1 MHQSVWDAFL
11 PFSAPLEG
19 RVQFMYLDVKSLVS
33 TGVGNLLDAD
43 DPQQFGSNPKPL
55 PDIYTLDWYDKG
67 TLEPVS
73 RGEILQEF
81 KTVKFS
87 NTSHA
92 TIGAK
97 EAITR
102 LRISNASIDDLVR
115 SKLSQFEQYLLGRT
129 DFEDL
134 EEWPADAQLGLFSM
148 AWALGPAF
156 AFPKFQ
162 AAAPQ
167 QDWLTM
173 ARESKMT
180 ETGNP
185 GVIPRNVR
193 NGLLFTLA
201 SWNADPPAGDLTQL
215 VYNAGLALD
224 ANVRSGSFPVPLNL
238 AVGLQAALETLGFDP
253 HGLDGVFG
261 NNTRTAL
268 TSFQSEMELKTTPTA
283 TDIGQ
288 VPEETIDTLA
298 NELQSQ
304 GFPHYP

>member
-43 DPQQFGSNPKPL
+43 DPEHFGSNLKPL
-55 PDIYTLDWYDKG
+55 PDIFTLDWYDKD
-67 TLEPVS
+67 TLEPAS
-73 RGEILQEF
+73 RSDILQEYR
-81 KTVKFS
+81 TVKFS
-87 NTSHA
+87 NTAHA
-92 TIGAK
+92 TINAK

-102 LRISNASIDDLVR
+102 LRISNATIDDLVR
-115 SKLSQFEQYLLGRT
+115 SKLSQFEPYLLGRT

-162 AAAPQ
+162 AAARQ

-173 ARESKMT
+173 ARESKIT

-201 SWNADPPAGDLTQL
+201 SWNADPPPGDLTQL
-215 VYNAGLALD
+215 VYNAGVALD
-224 ANVRSGSFPVPLNL
+224 ANMRSGNFPVPLNL
-238 AVGLQAALETLGFDP
+238 TVGLQTALETLGFDP

-268 TSFQSEMELKTTPTA
+268 TSFQSEMSLTTTPTA

-288 VPEETIDTLA
+288 VPEETIDALG

-304 GFPHYP
+304 GFPRYP